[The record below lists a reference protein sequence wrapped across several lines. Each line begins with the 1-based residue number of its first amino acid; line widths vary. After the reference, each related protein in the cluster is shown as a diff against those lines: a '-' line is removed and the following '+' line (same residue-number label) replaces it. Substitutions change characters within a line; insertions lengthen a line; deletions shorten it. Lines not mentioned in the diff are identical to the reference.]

1 MHAEFEDT
9 KPNDQIT
16 IALAEDASGA
26 LRPLSID
33 LEASAL
39 QVVFSTRQAS
49 TIDRALNADFAR
61 TIRSICLSLP
71 PDMQVVNAPEF
82 RTRTCGLVLEGYTA
96 LANTLEDG
104 LRRFTIRLGR
114 ISGNGLAVLDNSE
127 SEQDGE
133 AISLFRNEVLPG
145 LDRHIDAD
153 RLFAEMLA
161 HLYLPLVNLNSYMR
175 SVLDG
180 QNSCSAE
187 DFSASA
193 VQLKA
198 RAEHLQFAF
207 DKMISE
213 LMVQRVSPP
222 EPVPMQSFALHEDAS
237 PAPRSAQCA
246 VPSAT
251 PSATP
256 SPNGQGLPIGPFP
269 VLSSAS

>member
-1 MHAEFEDT
+1 MQAEFTDT
-9 KPNDQIT
+9 KPTDQIT

-33 LEASAL
+33 LEANSL
-39 QVVFSTRQAS
+39 QVVFSARQAG
-49 TIDRALNADFAR
+49 TIDRVLNADFAR
-61 TIRSICLSLP
+61 TIRGICLGLP
-71 PDMQVVNAPEF
+71 PDTAVVNAPEF
-82 RTRTCGLVLEGYTA
+82 RTRTCGLVIEGYTA

-114 ISGNGLAVLDNSE
+114 VSGNGLAVLGAGDP
-127 SEQDGE
+127 DGDGA
-133 AISLFRNEVLPG
+133 AISLFRNEVLRG
-145 LDRHIDAD
+145 LDRHIEAD
-153 RLFAEMLA
+153 RLFDEMLA

-180 QNSCSAE
+180 QSSCSAE

-207 DKMISE
+207 DRMISE

-222 EPVPMQSFALHEDAS
+222 EPLPMQSFALHEDPA
-237 PAPRSAQCA
+237 PAPR
-246 VPSAT
+246 
-251 PSATP
+251 
-256 SPNGQGLPIGPFP
+256 GPEAGTA
-269 VLSSAS
+269 LSTVS

>member
-1 MHAEFEDT
+1 MQAELKET
-9 KPNDQIT
+9 KPADQIT

-39 QVVFSTRQAS
+39 QIVFSARQAN

-61 TIRSICLSLP
+61 TVRSICLGLP

-82 RTRTCGLVLEGYTA
+82 RARTCGLEIEGYTA
-96 LANTLEDG
+96 LANTMEDG

-114 ISGNGLAVLDNSE
+114 VSGNGLAVLDHFCH
-127 SEQDGE
+127 EQEGE
-133 AISLFRNEVLPG
+133 AMSLFSSEVLRG
-145 LDRHIDAD
+145 LDRHVNAE
-153 RLFAEMLA
+153 RLFDEMLA
-161 HLYLPLVNLNSYMR
+161 HLYLPLVNLNTYMR

-180 QNSCSAE
+180 QSSCSAE
-187 DFSASA
+187 EFSASA

-207 DKMISE
+207 DRMISE

-222 EPVPMQSFALHEDAS
+222 EPLGMQSFALHEDPA
-237 PAPRSAQCA
+237 PAPRA
-246 VPSAT
+246 PSLA
-251 PSATP
+251 
-256 SPNGQGLPIGPFP
+256 GPEAPAGTTRALF
-269 VLSSAS
+269 SAS

>member
-1 MHAEFEDT
+1 MQAEFNET
-9 KPNDQIT
+9 KPTDQIT

-33 LEASAL
+33 LEANAL
-39 QVVFSTRQAS
+39 QVVFSARQTR
-49 TIDRALNADFAR
+49 TIDRVLNADFAR
-61 TIRSICLSLP
+61 TVRGICLGLP
-71 PDMQVVNAPEF
+71 PELQIINAPEF
-82 RTRTCGLVLEGYTA
+82 RTRTCGLVIEGYTA

-114 ISGNGLAVLDNSE
+114 VSGNGLAVLDRFDPDE
-127 SEQDGE
+127 DRD
-133 AISLFRNEVLPG
+133 AVSLFRSEVLRG
-145 LDRHIDAD
+145 LDRHVDAD
-153 RLFAEMLA
+153 RLFDEMLA

-180 QNSCSAE
+180 QASCSAE

-207 DKMISE
+207 DRMISE

-222 EPVPMQSFALHEDAS
+222 EPLQMQSLALHEDPA
-237 PAPRSAQCA
+237 PAPRAPTVVGPDLPA
-246 VPSAT
+246 G
-251 PSATP
+251 P
-256 SPNGQGLPIGPFP
+256 SPAH
-269 VLSSAS
+269 SSAS

>member
-1 MHAEFEDT
+1 MQAEFNDT
-9 KPNDQIT
+9 RPNDQIT

-33 LEASAL
+33 LEANSL
-39 QVVFSTRQAS
+39 QVVFSARQAS
-49 TIDRALNADFAR
+49 TIDRALNGDFAR
-61 TIRSICLSLP
+61 MIRGICLGLP
-71 PDMQVVNAPEF
+71 PDTQVVHAPEF
-82 RTRTCGLVLEGYTA
+82 RTRTCGLVIEGYSA

-114 ISGNGLAVLDNSE
+114 ASGNGLAVLDLSGA
-127 SEQDGE
+127 EQDND
-133 AISLFRNEVLPG
+133 AISLFKNDVLGG
-145 LDRHIDAD
+145 LDRQVDAD
-153 RLFAEMLA
+153 RLFDEMLA

-180 QNSCSAE
+180 QASCSAE

-207 DKMISE
+207 DRMISE

-222 EPVPMQSFALHEDAS
+222 EPTPMQSFALHEAT
-237 PAPRSAQCA
+237 APRAPEA
-246 VPSAT
+246 DPVLVA
-251 PSATP
+251 
-256 SPNGQGLPIGPFP
+256 GPP
-269 VLSSAS
+269 PALSSAS

>member
-1 MHAEFEDT
+1 MQAEFTET
-9 KPNDQIT
+9 RPTDQIT

-33 LEASAL
+33 LEASGL
-39 QVVFSTRQAS
+39 QVVFSARQAS
-49 TIDRALNADFAR
+49 TIDRVLHADFAR
-61 TIRSICLSLP
+61 TIRGICLALP

-82 RTRTCGLVLEGYTA
+82 RARACGLVIEGYTA
-96 LANTLEDG
+96 LASTLEEG

-114 ISGNGLAVLDNSE
+114 VCGNGLAVLDVSASDQE
-127 SEQDGE
+127 SE
-133 AISLFRNEVLPG
+133 AMTLFRNEVLQG
-145 LDRHIDAD
+145 LDRQIAAD
-153 RLFAEMLA
+153 RLFDEMLA

-207 DKMISE
+207 DRMISE

-222 EPVPMQSFALHEDAS
+222 EPIPMQSFALHEDAA
-237 PAPRSAQCA
+237 PAPRAPSTGPQATVGPELPAVLSA
-246 VPSAT
+246 
-251 PSATP
+251 
-256 SPNGQGLPIGPFP
+256 LM
-269 VLSSAS
+269 SSAS

>member
-1 MHAEFEDT
+1 MHAEFTET
-9 KPNDQIT
+9 KPTDQIT

-33 LEASAL
+33 LEACSL
-39 QVVFSTRQAS
+39 QVVFSARQAG
-49 TIDRALNADFAR
+49 TIDRVLNADFAR
-61 TIRSICLSLP
+61 TIRSICLGLP

-82 RTRTCGLVLEGYTA
+82 RTRACGLVIEGYTA

-104 LRRFTIRLGR
+104 LRRFTVRLGR
-114 ISGNGLAVLDNSE
+114 VSGNGLAVLDASDP
-127 SEQDGE
+127 EQDGE
-133 AISLFRNEVLPG
+133 AISLFRSEMLRG
-145 LDRHIDAD
+145 LDRQIDAD
-153 RLFAEMLA
+153 RLFDEMLA

-180 QNSCSAE
+180 QASCSAE

-207 DKMISE
+207 DRMISE

-222 EPVPMQSFALHEDAS
+222 EPTPMQSFALHDDPA
-237 PAPRSAQCA
+237 PAPR
-246 VPSAT
+246 
-251 PSATP
+251 
-256 SPNGQGLPIGPFP
+256 GPEAGP
-269 VLSSAS
+269 VLSTAS

>member
-1 MHAEFEDT
+1 MQAEFRET
-9 KPNDQIT
+9 KPADQIT

-33 LEASAL
+33 LEANAL
-39 QVVFSTRQAS
+39 QIVFSARQAN

-61 TIRSICLSLP
+61 TVRSICSGLP
-71 PDMQVVNAPEF
+71 PDLQIVNAPEF
-82 RTRTCGLVLEGYTA
+82 RVRTCGLEIEGYSA
-96 LANTLEDG
+96 LANTMEDG

-114 ISGNGLAVLDNSE
+114 ISGNGLAVLDSSDPGQE
-127 SEQDGE
+127 GE
-133 AISLFRNEVLPG
+133 AMSLFRNEVLRG
-145 LDRHIDAD
+145 LDRQVHAD
-153 RLFAEMLA
+153 RLFDEMLA
-161 HLYLPLVNLNSYMR
+161 HLYLPLVNLNTYMR

-180 QNSCSAE
+180 QASCSAE

-207 DKMISE
+207 DRMISE

-222 EPVPMQSFALHEDAS
+222 EPLPMQSFALHED
-237 PAPRSAQCA
+237 PVGAPRA
-246 VPSAT
+246 PSVGG
-251 PSATP
+251 PELP
-256 SPNGQGLPIGPFP
+256 GGLHA